1 MFGKMKKAI
10 EIAVLL
16 ASVLVASVSCSAT
29 EGGEVLWWMVGEDY
43 NSITGTTKEG
53 GTMNAKDLG
62 VTDARI
68 RYQDGSGNTLG
79 YLTLYGLDS
88 NGKVYELEGAG
99 GAEVPAMFFG
109 SLSDL
114 AGDLTSYSF
123 VLELGNYYEGSWVHT
138 SMESEIASYSQLVAD
153 KHISQWKETTPT
165 YGTPW
170 QPTNF
175 TVVPE
180 PSSGLM
186 LLVGGAVLMLRR
198 RRRG

>member
-1 MFGKMKKAI
+1 MKKVI

-16 ASVLVASVSCSAT
+16 ASVLVASLSCEAA
-29 EGGEVLWWMVGEDY
+29 EGGEVLWWMVGENY
-43 NSITGTTKEG
+43 KSITGTTTDG
-53 GTMNAKDLG
+53 STTMTAEQLG

-68 RYQDGSGNTLG
+68 RWENGSEKGW
-79 YLTLYGLDS
+79 LTLYGLDA

-109 SLSDL
+109 NLSDL
-114 AGDLTSYSF
+114 AEDLTSYSF
-123 VLELGNYYEGSWVHT
+123 VLELGNWNNGSWEHT
-138 SMESEIASYSQLVAD
+138 SMESEAATYNQLVAD

-170 QPTNF
+170 KPTTGY